1 MDERVLQSR
10 GNSFASVADSY
21 DAGRPGYPI
30 ASVGWLVG
38 ERPVR
43 VVDLAAGTGLFSEA
57 LVAAGHRVLALEPSE
72 QLAARLLQRL
82 PAAWTARASAERLPL
97 ARRCAEAVT
106 VAQAFHWFDA
116 GAALDEIA
124 RVLRPGGALG
134 LVWNFRDTSVPWV
147 ARLSALLRADG
158 KLEESTAEQFAA
170 RVDGSGLFT
179 PVERRSFRLWQPVD
193 RDQLLDL
200 VRSRSYVAT
209 LDAADRRQLLDRV
222 GQLYD
227 DAAASTSALMLPY
240 VTRCFRTRLRRVP
253 RPPEAS

>member
-1 MDERVLQSR
+1 MDEPARRSR
-10 GNSFASVADSY
+10 GSSFGSVADSY
-21 DAGRPGYPI
+21 EAGRPGYPI

-38 ERPVR
+38 DRPAR
-43 VVDLAAGTGLFSEA
+43 VVDLAAGTGLFTEA
-57 LVAAGHRVLALEPSE
+57 LVATGHRVLALEPSGPMAE
-72 QLAARLLQRL
+72 KLLDRL
-82 PAAWTARASAERLPL
+82 PEVWTARASAETLPL

-106 VAQAFHWFDA
+106 VAQAFHWFDT

-124 RVLRPGGALG
+124 RILRPGGVLG

-158 KLEESTAEQFAA
+158 KLEESTAEEFATE
-170 RVDGSGLFT
+170 VDGSGLFT

-193 RDQLLDL
+193 RDHLLDL

-209 LDAADRRQLLDRV
+209 LDATDRRQLLDQV

-227 DAAASTSALMLPY
+227 DAAGSTSGLRLPY
-240 VTRCFRTRLRRVP
+240 VTRCYRTRLRRVP
-253 RPPEAS
+253 RPPDAG